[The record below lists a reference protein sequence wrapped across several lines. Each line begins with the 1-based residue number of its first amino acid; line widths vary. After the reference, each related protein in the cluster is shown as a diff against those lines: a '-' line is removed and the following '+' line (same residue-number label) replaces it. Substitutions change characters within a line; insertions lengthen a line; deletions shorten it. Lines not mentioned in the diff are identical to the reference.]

1 MPASY
6 HGEFEA
12 IWLIALFVGIGA
24 NVGLAFI
31 PAYIAKNKGYSFGAF
46 WCIGFFASFVIG
58 LIIAVCLPEK
68 YPPYYPPYTPY
79 GQPYGQPPYGQ
90 PYQQSGPSAQFTN
103 YCSKCGHGIVSG
115 DPFCPGCGN
124 KV

>member
-6 HGEFEA
+6 HELSIVA
-12 IWLIALFVGIGA
+12 VLIIVLVVGA

-68 YPPYYPPYTPY
+68 YPPYYPPQQY
-79 GQPYGQPPYGQ
+79 PPYGQ
-90 PYQQSGPSAQFTN
+90 PYQQPGQSSQFTG
-103 YCSKCGHGIVSG
+103 YCSKCGHGLVSG

-124 KV
+124 KVQ

>member
-1 MPASY
+1 MSVPIYS
-6 HGEFEA
+6 GIPTIA
-12 IWLIALFVGIGA
+12 IILIILGIGA

-68 YPPYYPPYTPY
+68 TPY
-79 GQPYGQPPYGQ
+79 QPYGYQNPQQGQ
-90 PYQQSGPSAQFTN
+90 FSS
-103 YCSKCGHGIVSG
+103 YCSKCGHGLAGG
-115 DPFCPGCGN
+115 DPYCPGCGA
-124 KV
+124 KVQ

>member
-1 MPASY
+1 MPVPIY
-6 HGEFEA
+6 DGVP
-12 IWLIALFVGIGA
+12 IIVIMLIILGIGA

-68 YPPYYPPYTPY
+68 TLY
-79 GQPYGQPPYGQ
+79 QPYGYQNPQGQ
-90 PYQQSGPSAQFTN
+90 FSS
-103 YCSKCGHGIVSG
+103 YCSKCGHGLVGG
-115 DPFCPGCGN
+115 DPYCPGCGS
-124 KV
+124 KVQ